1 MKTRLFLEGIPKPK
15 QRPRWSGK
23 FMYSPKTSWEKDIKE
38 QLSKQCFY
46 YEDPIKVDMC
56 FYMPRPKK
64 HYRTGKYSS
73 ILKDDAPYYHYQK
86 PDRDNLDK
94 AVLDV
99 LTDCGLL
106 KDDCIV
112 CDGSVTKLWA
122 NEKSGVYIYIS
133 NIEDSA

>member
-1 MKTRLFLEGIPKPK
+1 MIKIFLEGTPKPK
-15 QRPRWSGK
+15 QRPRWSGR
-23 FMYSPKTSWEKDIKE
+23 FMYSPKTQWEKDIKE
-38 QLSKQCFY
+38 QLSLRDFY
-46 YEDPIKVDMC
+46 FEKPIKVDMC
-56 FYMPRPKK
+56 FYMPRPKR
-64 HYRTGKYSS
+64 HYRTGKYSD
-73 ILKDDAPYYHYQK
+73 ILRDDAPVYHCQK

-122 NEKSGVYIYIS
+122 NEKSGVYVCIT
-133 NIEDSA
+133 NIEELA